1 MIVRTNKLLNF
12 DNSWRFKSPGPIP
25 QGVVRAFSDLIEKVA
40 AQGDAWDV
48 VEQCKSR
55 FCGNASHRVA
65 IMVFQ
70 ISEKRRITWARDVV
84 LVAVGLKQAVRV

>member
-1 MIVRTNKLLNF
+1 MLNF

-55 FCGNASHRVA
+55 FGGNGRSSSLDWAWSDLSWFMGSSA
-65 IMVFQ
+65 ENAPVF
-70 ISEKRRITWARDVV
+70 IRRLSR
-84 LVAVGLKQAVRV
+84 